1 MTASSST
8 VSAGGVQ
15 LVDTPGRPARYDRP
29 RRFADDAR
37 NDAYWARIDRI
48 VSEAPPLTN
57 EQKAIIR
64 VAFSTV
70 TTSTQEAT

>member
-1 MTASSST
+1 MTASTST

-15 LVDTPGRPARYDRP
+15 LVDIPGRPARHDRP

-37 NDAYWARIDRI
+37 NDAYWARVIANADA
-48 VSEAPPLTN
+48 APPLTM

-64 VAFSTV
+64 TAFHAPQDRRVA
-70 TTSTQEAT
+70 A